1 MILDASTLPRL
12 QTANTIRYNPNGNM
26 QLLVQNRIMQNS
38 SAIKNA
44 AMNIGPMTL
53 FFPDLTII
61 PPITVTPRKARA
73 MIPGIMFSTVE
84 ISLES
89 P

>member
-1 MILDASTLPRL
+1 MILDASMLPRP
-12 QTANTIRYNPNGNM
+12 QTANTIRYIPSGNM
-26 QLLVQNRIMQNS
+26 QLPVQNRTMQNS
-38 SAIKNA
+38 SAIRNA
-44 AMNIGPMTL
+44 AMNIGPRIL

-73 MIPGIMFSTVE
+73 MIPGIIFSTVE
-84 ISLES
+84 ISLDN